1 MNKLISS
8 GLFILF
14 IVLLVYGAAV
24 LAKRY
29 DEWEER
35 NFREWRNSDKEV
47 NDAENKK

>member
-1 MNKLISS
+1 MNKIVSS

-14 IVLLVYGAAV
+14 IVLFSYGAVVA
-24 LAKRY
+24 AKRY

-35 NFREWRNSDKEV
+35 NFREWRNLDKEV

>member
-1 MNKLISS
+1 MYKIISF
-8 GLFILF
+8 GLFTLFIILF
-14 IVLLVYGAAV
+14 VCGAAV